1 MINQI
6 KSNKKLS
13 AYLSHNIEDA
23 GMQIE
28 VDNALSEDEYIG
40 IKLDDYYM
48 GLKLGGETPKAVDF
62 IVAVDCEC
70 DSYALYILEL
80 KNVKSAQQFTTKDIE
95 DKFETAVCR
104 FMDKEYKDIF
114 KNPKYKYK
122 QVKLYLVSSA
132 YLNSLGAGTFE
143 EYAKL
148 LKKIGKKDSL
158 TKDIHLSYKAFYFYG
173 MRLFID
179 REIPPNPVIKK
190 IV

>member
-28 VDNALSEDEYIG
+28 VDNALLEDEYIG

-80 KNVKSAQQFTTKDIE
+80 KNVKSAQQFTTKDI
-95 DKFETAVCR
+95 
-104 FMDKEYKDIF
+104 
-114 KNPKYKYK
+114 
-122 QVKLYLVSSA
+122 
-132 YLNSLGAGTFE
+132 
-143 EYAKL
+143 
-148 LKKIGKKDSL
+148 
-158 TKDIHLSYKAFYFYG
+158 HLSYKAFYFYG